1 MFTHHFRVDNG
12 CRTLYTG
19 LMTNT
24 TKAFIYISDLND
36 SSAYLVKVDTSQT
49 STLQALQALVD
60 GLVAVVS
67 TDWGDVWVNDEGLF
81 RNDFRVNYVASTL
94 GGQHLVGPAVITS
107 SDAEGETICAGL
119 NTVAYLATIGMGI
132 DRKDG
137 EGWTVEALVAK
148 RVIDSVMA

>member
-1 MFTHHFRVDNG
+1 
-12 CRTLYTG
+12 
-19 LMTNT
+19 MTNT

-36 SSAYLVKVDTSQT
+36 SNAYLVKVDTSYI
-49 STLQALQALVD
+49 STLQALQSLVD
-60 GLVAVVS
+60 GLVTVVS

-94 GGQHLVGPAVITS
+94 AGQHLVGPAVITGVDS
-107 SDAEGETICAGL
+107 EGETICAGL

-137 EGWTVEALVAK
+137 EGWSVEALVAK